1 MYIVA
6 TNIPT
11 LQFQRWLLCHVYRK
25 GSKDALRGCLMK
37 IFIHQH
43 KLVVYYNSQICDEN

>member
-1 MYIVA
+1 M
-6 TNIPT
+6 
-11 LQFQRWLLCHVYRK
+11 FSEKKHCGWLIK
-25 GSKDALRGCLMK
+25 K